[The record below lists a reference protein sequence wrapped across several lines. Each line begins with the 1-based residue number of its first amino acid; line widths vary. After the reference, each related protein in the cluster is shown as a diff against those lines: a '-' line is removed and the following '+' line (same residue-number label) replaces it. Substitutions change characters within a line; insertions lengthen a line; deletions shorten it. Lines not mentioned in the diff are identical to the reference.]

1 MKHAISANRCTH
13 SAQNA
18 PIRRQNASISAQF
31 WRNAGVLTACSLT
44 MSVAGMGLRVYQT
57 SIIGAE
63 GMGLLQLLLSVYYFA
78 TNLAVS
84 GCNLAATRLLS
95 ERAAPVRCI
104 MRKCLALC
112 VGCGTAAG
120 AGLYGAAPLLGEK
133 LLGDARTV
141 PSLRILA
148 LGLPLLAISCC
159 CRGYFLAVRRTVC
172 PSLGQVVEQM
182 TVWLGT
188 AAVLPLCARR
198 GLTASCCAIAA
209 AMTAGELAG
218 NLWIVFFTRKSIR
231 TRPPYRDE
239 SARHDAVSTRQIL
252 HIAAPVALGYD
263 LRSALIA
270 VENVLVP
277 AGLKQCGRS
286 YAESLASY
294 GVVKGM
300 ALPTVQFPAAF
311 LTAFS
316 LLLIP
321 EVAQSRA
328 AGRPDEIRA
337 MAQRVFRLCLA
348 FSTFVTGGFL
358 VFGNELGQI
367 LYCSADAGR
376 AMRILCPL
384 APLMY
389 LDSIVDAMLK
399 GLDEQVYSLKVNLSD
414 SCIRIVLMIV
424 LLPRF
429 GIGGY
434 LAALTCSIVYNS
446 LLSITRLVRQ
456 SGLRVRFW
464 DWLVCPALCAAVAC
478 LSGRAVG
485 RLLPWTGTLQI
496 VAEWGFSAILC
507 AFANLLYRS
516 ACDSENAK
524 KSTLLTQ
531 N

>member
-1 MKHAISANRCTH
+1 
-13 SAQNA
+13 
-18 PIRRQNASISAQF
+18 
-31 WRNAGVLTACSLT
+31 

-57 SIIGAE
+57 SIVGAA
-63 GMGLLQLLLSVYYFA
+63 GMGLFQLVLSVYYFA

-84 GCNLAATRLLS
+84 GCNLAVTRLLG

-104 MRKCLALC
+104 MRKCMALC

-120 AGLYGAAPLLGEK
+120 IGLFGAAPLLGGG
-133 LLGDARTV
+133 LLGDERTV

-148 LGLPLLAISCC
+148 IGLPMLASSCC
-159 CRGYFLAVRRTVC
+159 CRGYFLAIRNTVY
-172 PSLGQVVEQM
+172 SSAGQMVEQL
-182 TVWLGT
+182 TVWAVT
-188 AAVLPLCARR
+188 AAVLPVCAQR

-209 AMTAGELAG
+209 AITAGEWCG

-231 TRPPYRDE
+231 LRPPYDNE
-239 SARHDAVSTRQIL
+239 SAHGMAISVHQIL

-277 AGLKQCGRS
+277 AGLKRCGKS
-286 YAESLASY
+286 YDASLAAY

-321 EVAQSRA
+321 EVTQSRA
-328 AGRPDEIRA
+328 AGRPDEIRT
-337 MAQRVFRLCLA
+337 MAQRVFRICLG
-348 FSTFVTGGFL
+348 FSAFVTGCFL
-358 VFGNELGQI
+358 TFGSELGQV
-367 LYCSADAGR
+367 LYRSADAGR

-384 APLMY
+384 VPLMY

-414 SCIRIVLMIV
+414 SCIRIVLMII

-434 LAALTCSIVYNS
+434 LAALACSIVYNS

-464 DWLVCPALCAAVAC
+464 DWFICPALCAAVAC
-478 LSGRAVG
+478 LIGRAAG
-485 RLLPWTGTLQI
+485 MLLPWTGALRI
-496 VAEWGFSAILC
+496 AAEWAISAILC
-507 AFANLLYRS
+507 VSAHFWYRRAYGS
-516 ACDSENAK
+516 DRAK
-524 KSTLLTQ
+524 DCRI
-531 N
+531 